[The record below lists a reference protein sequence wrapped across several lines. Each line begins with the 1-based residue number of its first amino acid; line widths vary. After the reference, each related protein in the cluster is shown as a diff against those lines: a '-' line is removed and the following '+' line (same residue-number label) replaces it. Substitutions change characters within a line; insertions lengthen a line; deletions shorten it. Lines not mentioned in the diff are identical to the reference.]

1 MTDIPI
7 TTELLRLSRDIK
19 QAGVTLERREARY
32 LVDSYYQMQDYRISS
47 ENQIRSMSKD
57 DEPHLTLDFFSS
69 QMRMLENQIKSVLDT
84 WSSSKEL
91 GVWAKSITGIGPVIA
106 AGLLAHIDIE
116 KAPTVGHIWRYAGLD
131 PTMTWEKGQKR
142 PWNSDLK
149 VICWKAGESFV
160 KVSGNKN
167 DIYGK
172 FYVQRKE
179 YEIERNDAVI
189 EVDTKIV
196 KGAMTDPN
204 KGAYIVRDDEMVSA
218 YLIEGKWY
226 VGGNAQPQEDR
237 QGHRRLQG
245 LQRRQAASGAHPR
258 PRQALRREAVP
269 GSLPRDGLPL
279 ALRRGAACA
288 LPDRGAGA
296 RTPHPGPSLGPVDCS
311 VRRPRPSVFNKSY
324 EDLVEGTIDMT
335 LGGTGGAPSLTT
347 I

>member
-226 VGGNAQPQEDR
+226 VGGNAKAAWQTLNRKKIGKDTDAYKAYSVGKLPPAHIHARAKRYAVKIYLAHFHEVGRMLAGLEVPAPYPIQHL
-237 QGHRRLQG
+237 GHV
-245 LQRRQAASGAHPR
+245 HKIDP
-258 PRQALRREAVP
+258 PNFP
-269 GSLPRDGLPL
+269 G
-279 ALRRGAACA
+279 
-288 LPDRGAGA
+288 
-296 RTPHPGPSLGPVDCS
+296 
-311 VRRPRPSVFNKSY
+311 
-324 EDLVEGTIDMT
+324 
-335 LGGTGGAPSLTT
+335 
-347 I
+347 